1 MEKDLRRSSLNEM
14 GEMFIFPLWLI
25 ELLRS
30 TATKD
35 KILSGET
42 PGDDTRR
49 DPRVFHLGELKTSL
63 GEVEENVKW
72 ITNVYC
78 FQRAFILLDSSSSRS
93 KEKNNLMHQ
102 VAHCSV

>member
-1 MEKDLRRSSLNEM
+1 M

-42 PGDDTRR
+42 PGDDPRR
-49 DPRVFHLGELKTSL
+49 NPRVFHLGELETSL

-72 ITNVYC
+72 ITNAYC
-78 FQRAFILLDSSSSRS
+78 FQRAFILLDSVYT
-93 KEKNNLMHQ
+93 KKNNLMLQ